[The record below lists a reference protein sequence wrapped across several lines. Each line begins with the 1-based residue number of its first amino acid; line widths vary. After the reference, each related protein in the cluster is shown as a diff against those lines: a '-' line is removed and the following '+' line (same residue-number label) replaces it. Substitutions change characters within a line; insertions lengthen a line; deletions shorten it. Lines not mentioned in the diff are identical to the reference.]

1 MVQPMLPKCG
11 KLSAEPPQHHVH
23 RDAPLDQKAGSGNL
37 LGRDSRVPRP
47 GQQRRGH
54 PQQGRRRQ
62 PGMAESDLF
71 VLIVSPVSGRKADLA
86 QRMVESGL
94 FSQLRQL
101 YEAIDVAAGA
111 LFEITS
117 PPRTLAPD
125 RRI

>member
-23 RDAPLDQKAGSGNL
+23 RDAPLDQKAGGGKRQPGSTA
-37 LGRDSRVPRP
+37 RAAAPRS
-47 GQQRRGH
+47 
-54 PQQGRRRQ
+54 PQPGRRRQ
-62 PGMAESDLF
+62 PGMAESGLF

-86 QRMVESGL
+86 QRMVEPGI